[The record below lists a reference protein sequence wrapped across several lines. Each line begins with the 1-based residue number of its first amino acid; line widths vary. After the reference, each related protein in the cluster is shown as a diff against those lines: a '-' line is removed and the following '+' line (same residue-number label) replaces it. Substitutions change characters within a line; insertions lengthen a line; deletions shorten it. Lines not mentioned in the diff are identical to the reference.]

1 MFIDAIKKLI
11 KAGSLRSLK
20 QREKLIDLSSNDYL
34 GLSQDLSFQ
43 QAIIARWE
51 QWSKIV
57 SKRVGSTGSRLLT
70 GNHVFFEEI
79 EEEISRFHGFPA
91 ATLFNCGYM
100 ANLAL
105 LSSLFTEKDTLIADL
120 EVHASL
126 HDGMK
131 LSKAR
136 KFYFR
141 HNDLDHLERRMKNNS
156 RCFVVVESIYSMS
169 GQRAP
174 LTEIAKLCERYAANL
189 IVDEAHAIGVIG
201 PQGKGLIAQD
211 NLQEC
216 VFACISA
223 FGKALGVHGAVVLGQ
238 KLLKKMLLN
247 FARPLIYTT
256 ALPLPLLAAIACSYE
271 RFPSMESERSR
282 IFNLCTK
289 FQFPSHIHPILI
301 SGNSQAKLL
310 SHFLA
315 HQGLDVRPI
324 LSPTVPKG
332 EERLRITM
340 HSFNESHHVQC
351 CLENINKWNEL

>member
-1 MFIDAIKKLI
+1 
-11 KAGSLRSLK
+11 
-20 QREKLIDLSSNDYL
+20 
-34 GLSQDLSFQ
+34 
-43 QAIIARWE
+43 
-51 QWSKIV
+51 
-57 SKRVGSTGSRLLT
+57 
-70 GNHVFFEEI
+70 
-79 EEEISRFHGFPA
+79 
-91 ATLFNCGYM
+91 M

-105 LSSLFTEKDTLIADL
+105 LSTLFTEKDTLIADL
-120 EVHASL
+120 NVHASL

-141 HNDLDHLERRMKNNS
+141 HNDLDHLENRLKNKD

-169 GQRAP
+169 GKRAP
-174 LTEIAKLCERYAANL
+174 LREIVKLCEKYGAKL
-189 IVDEAHAIGVIG
+189 IVDEAHAIGVLG

-211 NLQEC
+211 SLQEH
-216 VFACISA
+216 VFACMSA
-223 FGKALGVHGAVVLGQ
+223 FGKALGAHGAVISGS

-256 ALPLPLLAAIACSYE
+256 ALPLPLLATIACSYE
-271 RFPSMESERSR
+271 RFPLMDSERSR
-282 IFNLCTK
+282 IFHLCTK

-301 SGNSQAKLL
+301 KGNSQAKLL

-315 HQGLDVRPI
+315 HRGLDVRPI

-340 HSFNESHHVQC
+340 HSFNESHHVQR
-351 CLENINKWNEL
+351 CLESIHQWKNL